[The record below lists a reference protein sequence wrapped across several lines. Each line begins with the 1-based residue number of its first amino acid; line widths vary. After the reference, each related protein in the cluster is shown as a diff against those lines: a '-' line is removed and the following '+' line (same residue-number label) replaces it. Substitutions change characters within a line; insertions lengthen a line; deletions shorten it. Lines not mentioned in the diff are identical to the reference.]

1 MRPDEDLP
9 SVKHCARARRARA
22 RETHGEAE
30 CGACD
35 LPDAGRGGCALE
47 RPGLLG
53 IALSSS
59 ANTGRDTSPLLLV
72 PLTAIALFILGLLV
86 TGRALVPWSG
96 RLRITGLVL
105 LAGFVGPVM
114 QIASTPPSSRRCST
128 RASRWE
134 AIARAADEGRRYLFP
149 PRWLRLR

>member
-59 ANTGRDTSPLLLV
+59 ANTGSDTSPLLLV
-72 PLTAIALFILGLLV
+72 LLAAIALFILGLLV
-86 TGRALVPWSG
+86 SGRRSCHVGQAAHHGSRPPG
-96 RLRITGLVL
+96 RLRRARHADRERTPIVSAVL
-105 LAGFVGPVM
+105 YAGIPLG
-114 QIASTPPSSRRCST
+114 SD
-128 RASRWE
+128 RA
-134 AIARAADEGRRYLFP
+134 GR
-149 PRWLRLR
+149 